1 MRILDRKLL
10 LDLLTALAT
19 SLALTTS
26 AFLFGYFYAHSRW
39 LEGVRPGVLLSW
51 LLHYLPTSAAQ
62 GMPVAFAV
70 ATVIS
75 ASRFRSE
82 GGLVSLQAA
91 GIPLLALATPYLF
104 LALAASAF
112 NLWVGEVLGPL
123 ALREAKYLWWEV
135 VQGAGSGMRRLA
147 GKPLDLGDGRV
158 LLFSGY
164 DQKEGVL
171 QDVRLFQVG
180 EGGNPLLL
188 VTAKRG
194 WWVEEGAVLE
204 GWRLYRLRLDRLP
217 DALWYSTR
225 PPKGTL
231 AAYGKGGSLV
241 VTLGMDAKGAI
252 ARFADDGVP
261 RPLPEV
267 LAEAYFQEGQR
278 QGRREVAASEGAFR
292 VATALA
298 PLGLSLLALALA
310 WGELGGAHSPWGTG
324 ILGAVFYYGGL
335 LGLKALLGGSGPAPV
350 AFLLWPLGLLGLG
363 LGILARR

>member
-91 GIPLLALATPYLF
+91 GIPLLTLATPYLF

-135 VQGAGSGMRRLA
+135 VQGAGSGMRHLA
-147 GKPLDLGDGRV
+147 GKPLNLGDGRV

-225 PPKGTL
+225 PPERNPRRL
-231 AAYGKGGSLV
+231 RQRGKPGGDP
-241 VTLGMDAKGAI
+241 GHGCQ
-252 ARFADDGVP
+252 GCH
-261 RPLPEV
+261 RPL
-267 LAEAYFQEGQR
+267 
-278 QGRREVAASEGAFR
+278 RR
-292 VATALA
+292 
-298 PLGLSLLALALA
+298 
-310 WGELGGAHSPWGTG
+310 
-324 ILGAVFYYGGL
+324 
-335 LGLKALLGGSGPAPV
+335 
-350 AFLLWPLGLLGLG
+350 
-363 LGILARR
+363 